1 MIKAENILK
10 VLKEFR
16 PEVNLLSGFDRH
28 ILSLNINE
36 NDSIELY
43 YSLWGVISQ
52 IIIDMNLSYVDAMEY
67 LIKKVSIEKANQS
80 DVTYFFYDDLPNPQL
95 N

>member
-1 MIKAENILK
+1 
-10 VLKEFR
+10 VY
-16 PEVNLLSGFDRH
+16 
-28 ILSLNINE
+28 LSLEERTNFGTPETNAKIIFSKCVTELVNIGITINK
-36 NDSIELY
+36 
-43 YSLWGVISQ
+43 